1 MESDDETSDSTA
13 LVTVTTIGHCL
24 ILEFGKGAYNEAVA
38 QGITRPLHATQLR
51 NWIAGVVDEVIL
63 AACGKTAVGHK
74 PDRKP

>member
-1 MESDDETSDSTA
+1 MTSYCD
-13 LVTVTTIGHCL
+13 VTKDVHTITITTIGHCT

-51 NWIAGVVDEVIL
+51 NRIAGVVDEVIL